1 MLNVAA
7 ALKNALIAG
16 TATTVAE
23 TRAVTCIFVV
33 FTCPRV
39 LDRVILWCI
48 LAKPVD

>member
-7 ALKNALIAG
+7 ALRNALIAE
-16 TATTVAE
+16 TATTIAE
-23 TRAVTCIFVV
+23 KGAVTCIFVV
-33 FTCPRV
+33 FTCPLV